1 MQEEEKQ
8 ERPGQRRLGVHVA
21 GGADRGC
28 GRGCFA
34 GLRFT
39 SHLLKVPGGR
49 SPGSLGNSGLLF
61 LVLGAWPALPLWVIS
76 DLSAAFRPDPLS
88 SGRGNA
94 PLRAEGVEVG
104 ESRPCIEMGLTGSW
118 NACPGWGAG
127 GAVGGVGCGSGG
139 VGREG

>member
-1 MQEEEKQ
+1 MRTTSSQRQVQEEEKQ

-61 LVLGAWPALPLWVIS
+61 LVLGAWPALPLWVM
-76 DLSAAFRPDPLS
+76 
-88 SGRGNA
+88 
-94 PLRAEGVEVG
+94 LRAWHNAWHHSRQVASRLYTG
-104 ESRPCIEMGLTGSW
+104 EKDAETGQKELKGFF
-118 NACPGWGAG
+118 PL
-127 GAVGGVGCGSGG
+127 
-139 VGREG
+139 

>member
-21 GGADRGC
+21 GGADGGC

-34 GLRFT
+34 GLRLT
-39 SHLLKVPGGR
+39 SHLLVPGGR
-49 SPGSLGNSGLLF
+49 SPGSLGNRGLLS
-61 LVLGAWPALPLWVIS
+61 LVLGAGPALPLWVIS

-94 PLRAEGVEVG
+94 PLRAEGVEAG

-118 NACPGWGAG
+118 NARPGWGAG
-127 GAVGGVGCGSGG
+127 GVGGVGCGSGG